1 MPTRDFTW
9 KVKALDPQ
17 GTFSGVA
24 STYSDTPDLQ
34 GDLILPGA
42 YAQAIASQGAGYPL
56 LFAHQQSQPLGVG
69 KISDSREGL
78 IVNGTLVMSD
88 PNAQRAYAHLKAGSL
103 KGLSIG
109 YSVSPDKETFNRD
122 GTRTLTEIRLH
133 EISLTPVP
141 ADPGAQVTSVKSAAA
156 VLRGLKS
163 GDLGAEDRAVLVG
176 ALRSLLGG
184 KNGLCECDCPECLEG
199 NCADCSDE
207 GCEDPACEGGMAE
220 TLSALRGLLAE
231 MRRA

>member
-1 MPTRDFTW
+1 MPTRDFPW
-9 KVKALDPQ
+9 RIKSLDPQ
-17 GTFSGVA
+17 GQFTGIA
-24 STYSDTPDLQ
+24 STYDGVDLQ
-34 GDLILPGA
+34 NDRIERGA
-42 YAQAIASQGAGYPL
+42 YAAAIAGQGAGFPL

-88 PNAQRAYAHLKAGSL
+88 PNAQRAYDHMKAGSL
-103 KGLSIG
+103 RGLSIG
-109 YSVSPDKETFNRD
+109 YSVPPDKETFNRD

-141 ADPGAQVTSVKSAAA
+141 ADPGALVSSVKSAAA
-156 VLRGLKS
+156 TLGKLKS
-163 GDLGAEDRAVLVG
+163 GDLGPEDRAVLVG
-176 ALRSLLGG
+176 ALRQLLGG

-231 MRRA
+231 MRKA